1 MKIDQIVKR
10 VIADIPVPYEVVKKK
25 DHYFLLVS
33 GFDRI
38 CIAGNHDRTS
48 LRNAKNTV
56 NQIKSVIK
64 ALDCKK

>member
-1 MKIDQIVKR
+1 M
-10 VIADIPVPYEVVKKK
+10 ADIPVPYEVVKKK

>member
-10 VIADIPVPYEVVKKK
+10 VMADIPVPYEVVKKK